1 MTTTKRNSIWSKLRQ
16 KVIAHMHVHC
26 VLQTSRYPVDLLS
39 LNSQSEHVKMDI
51 QWFAIYQCRI
61 SGHITGYLVILL
73 NILQLCYSPD
83 SFTPHMFVEAGVNTD
98 VWSSHH
104 LFSKLFNFFDGSGCS
119 PFETTEI

>member
-1 MTTTKRNSIWSKLRQ
+1 MTTTKRNFIWSKLRQ

-61 SGHITGYLVILL
+61 SGHITEHLTTMLL
-73 NILQLCYSPD
+73 
-83 SFTPHMFVEAGVNTD
+83 T
-98 VWSSHH
+98 
-104 LFSKLFNFFDGSGCS
+104 
-119 PFETTEI
+119 